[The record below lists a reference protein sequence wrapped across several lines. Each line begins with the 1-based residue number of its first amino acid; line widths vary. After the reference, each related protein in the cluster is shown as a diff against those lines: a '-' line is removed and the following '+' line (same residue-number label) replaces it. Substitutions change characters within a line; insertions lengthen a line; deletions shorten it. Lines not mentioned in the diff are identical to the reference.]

1 MNNPFFKNLLTYRL
15 SRDVII
21 VDGNDTAELAQKLEA
36 FRFTPCGSQDF
47 AKAGWVPPMDT
58 LSDQLFHLTSGQ
70 LLLVIR
76 RDEKILPKQVIT
88 EELNK
93 KIAKLEA
100 QQGRKLKKTE
110 KDSLR
115 DEALHS
121 LLPRAFTRSS
131 TIRIWVNLQNA
142 LVLVDSSSARRAEDA
157 LALLRKTLG
166 SLPVA
171 PLTMETPIELTMT
184 EWVRSG
190 SAPQGF
196 TLGDEAELKAI
207 LEDGGI
213 GRFKKQELSSEE
225 ITTHLDAGKL
235 VTRLSLDWQQR
246 INFVLSDDAAIKRL
260 RFADELR
267 DQNDDID
274 REDAALRF
282 DADFVLMAGELNAL
296 LKNLTTALGGEAQR

>member
-1 MNNPFFKNLLTYRL
+1 MNNPFFKNLLAYRL

-21 VDGNDTAELAQKLEA
+21 IDKNGTAKLAQQLEA

-47 AKAGWVPPMDT
+47 TKSGWVPPMGA
-58 LSDQLFHLTSGQ
+58 LSDQLFHLTGGQ

-76 RDEKILPKQVIT
+76 REEKILPKPVIT
-88 EELNK
+88 EELGK
-93 KIAKLEA
+93 KVAKLEA

-115 DEALHS
+115 DEVIHS
-121 LLPRAFTRSS
+121 LLPRAFTRNSM
-131 TIRIWVNLQNA
+131 IHIWVNLNDA
-142 LVLVDSSSARRAEDA
+142 LVLVDSASARRAEDA

-166 SLPVA
+166 SLPVV

-196 TLGDEAELKAI
+196 ALGDEAELKAI

-213 GRFKKQELSSEE
+213 GRFKKQELSSDE

-235 VTRLSLDWQQR
+235 VTRLALDWQQR
-246 INFVLSDDAAIKRL
+246 VDFVLNDDAAIKRL

-274 REDAALRF
+274 REDAAARF
-282 DADFVLMAGELNAL
+282 EADFILMTGELTAL
-296 LKNLTTALGGEAQR
+296 LNNLTTALGGEAQR

>member
-21 VDGNDTAELAQKLEA
+21 VDDNDTAELTQKLEA

-58 LSDQLFHLTSGQ
+58 LSDQLFHLTGGQ

-93 KIAKLEA
+93 KIAKLEV

-115 DEALHS
+115 DEVLHS

-131 TIRIWVNLQNA
+131 TIRIWVDLQKA

-166 SLPVA
+166 SLPVV

-196 TLGDEAELKAI
+196 ALGDEAELKVI
-207 LEDGGI
+207 LEDGGV

-225 ITTHLDAGKL
+225 ITTHLNAGKL

-282 DADFVLMAGELNAL
+282 DADFVLMTGELNAL
-296 LKNLTTALGGEAQR
+296 LKNLTTALGGEAQL

>member
-1 MNNPFFKNLLTYRL
+1 MSTPFFKNLLIYRL
-15 SRDVII
+15 SRDI
-21 VDGNDTAELAQKLEA
+21 VLVQDGKTEELACQLEN
-36 FRFTPCGSQDF
+36 FQFTPCGSQDMS
-47 AKAGWVPPMDT
+47 KAGWVPP
-58 LSDQLFHLTSGQ
+58 LGQHSEQLFHLVNDQ

-76 RDEKILPKQVIT
+76 REEKILPKPVIA

-93 KIAKLEA
+93 KVSKLETD
-100 QQGRKLKKTE
+100 QGRRLKKTE

-115 DEALHS
+115 DEVLHS

-131 TIRIWVNLQNA
+131 MIRVWVNLNA
-142 LVLVDSSSARRAEDA
+142 DLVIVDTSSARRAEDS

-166 SLPVA
+166 SLPVV
-171 PLTMETPIELTMT
+171 PLTMETPIEITLT
-184 EWVRSG
+184 EWVRNA
-190 SAPQGF
+190 SAPSGF
-196 TLGDEAELKAI
+196 ALGDEAELKAI

-235 VTRLSLDWQQR
+235 VTKLSLDWQQR

-260 RFADELR
+260 RFSDELR

-274 REDAALRF
+274 REDAAARF
-282 DADFVLMAGELNAL
+282 DADFILMTGELNAL